1 MIRLQLQ
8 PPIPMKMIG
17 NKKYHLLTRLF
28 NKKCNQNPSLEDMA
42 AHSTKVHEEPNIM
55 SVSIA
60 VNSRARGTR

>member
-1 MIRLQLQ
+1 
-8 PPIPMKMIG
+8 MKMIG